1 MQQLLWPS
9 PHGWPRV
16 RQRFFKSTEPDPEPN
31 RRREDRQREVE
42 YEVRSVLTDSQ
53 TGSCAKLPL
62 SVILHIIY
70 TLAQKQEKNADRT
83 SCGVF
88 CVNEVFCEVSVFG
101 EKTGGVGR
109 GKDMSRQKVLGNGD
123 SLDSGLNRVNL

>member
-42 YEVRSVLTDSQ
+42 DEVRLILTDSQ
-53 TGSCAKLPL
+53 TGSCAELPL
-62 SVILHIIY
+62 SAFICSLV
-70 TLAQKQEKNADRT
+70 QKQERKKLLIGQVVYF
-83 SCGVF
+83 S
-88 CVNEVFCEVSVFG
+88 VNEVFCEVSVFG
-101 EKTGGVGR
+101 EKAAGVGR
-109 GKDMSRQKVLGNGD
+109 GKDMSKQKVLGNSD
-123 SLDSGLNRVNL
+123 SDSGFKQG